1 MLKRHKGNVK
11 KAADQIMKDN
21 PGMFDVNRMMMD
33 HVEIDEAEAP
43 RDSKNLSSCWW
54 SKEINAGWWQIT

>member
-1 MLKRHKGNVK
+1 MGEQDDILVRNLLKKHNGNVK

-33 HVEIDEAEAP
+33 DVAD
-43 RDSKNLSSCWW
+43 
-54 SKEINAGWWQIT
+54 